1 MLEEVRF
8 QFIVLRADWFLNSS
22 RPLPDQHD
30 PVDLK
35 RVLGEDE
42 YVARFFRHVQEKGGD
57 QVEIASKMIIGT
69 LKWRKE
75 TGIGHIAEGELDP
88 DLRDR
93 CVLYSHGRDVDGKKL
108 LIFNVSRHSKGKNPE
123 ENKKMF
129 MYYIERLERYVGVKS
144 HWRSFCD
151 DLCWPHSSSIFQGGE
166 RWKGLLVLRLQR
178 RWTLQPGHRV
188 YAVPDQ
194 HHGAIHSRQTQL
206 HPGFQHALGS
216 KW

>member
-1 MLEEVRF
+1 MRF
-8 QFIVLRADWFLNSS
+8 QLVVLRADWFLNSS

-144 HWRSFCD
+144 HWWSF
-151 DLCWPHSSSIFQGGE
+151 
-166 RWKGLLVLRLQR
+166 
-178 RWTLQPGHRV
+178 
-188 YAVPDQ
+188 
-194 HHGAIHSRQTQL
+194 
-206 HPGFQHALGS
+206 
-216 KW
+216 